1 MFQNKENNMN
11 SKALGRFLVLF
22 FIAFLP
28 WSVAFSLFWSEKL
41 QSDIFRYSKEI
52 IGILIV
58 FVYLFDHIKK
68 KIKIQY
74 DIFDILTVVFAW
86 LLVSV
91 SIFQNIPIKWIVYW
105 LRYDVG
111 FLFLI
116 LVFRRAFS
124 LWNISLNDILKTFL
138 ISGGWMLFL
147 SFLIRYV
154 FDETMLTLLWFGDTV
169 SVWDVG
175 WPPPIYHGIP
185 WAAVI
190 RFQWILEWPNQMAF
204 FLLLYIWSYLTF
216 FAKKRKYR
224 FMNILVTSL
233 LFFLLIQTYSRSGYW
248 AALLGIWYV
257 FMYTLYIVWRQWNI
271 WRKYKITLSKVIAF
285 ILAWVCIWGVFMF
298 QFGNKVAPIFA
309 RHWSTSGHFER
320 MYIGLVRLIDN
331 PFWQW
336 LAQAWPASRA
346 IFSVNQNPVSIDT
359 ITDPTILHVISLLS
373 EKNPD
378 FIFNTETYYI
388 PESWYIQLMIEGGV
402 GGIVVFLSIMIII
415 LYYLRDK
422 KYLFA
427 ATLWMLLMNLVLHSF
442 ESVHTVFVWSSILAS
457 VMILPQVS
465 QKSTNNIKIG

>member
-41 QSDIFRYSKEI
+41 QSDIFRFSKEI

-190 RFQWILEWPNQMAF
+190 RFQWILEWPNQMAS